1 MKPDNFI
8 SKAAKSI
15 LLILCLAVSA
25 SQADA
30 EVKIESVSQT
40 VGVMGKNMEVTLT
53 GQGLELD
60 ISSDFGYVFQVSEF
74 SKKGR

>member
-1 MKPDNFI
+1 MFI
-8 SKAAKSI
+8 M
-15 LLILCLAVSA
+15 LCILCAA
-25 SQADA
+25 YAAYA

-40 VGVMGKNMEVTLT
+40 VGVMGKNMEVTLIR
-53 GQGLELD
+53 QGLELD